1 MTNVAEISTRN
12 GLPRVL
18 SRDQCREL
26 VNEIVAEGGR
36 VTYRKHAFERME
48 ERDISNA
55 QVMQVL
61 RRGEIIDGPTWST
74 RYGNWEFMMQADT
87 SGEIINVKAALE
99 VEQLMGRVV
108 AVITA
113 FVP

>member
-1 MTNVAEISTRN
+1 MTNVTDISQRN
-12 GLPRVL
+12 GLPRTL
-18 SRDQCREL
+18 TREQCLDYVR
-26 VNEIVAEGGR
+26 EIVAEGGR
-36 VTYRKHAFERME
+36 ITFRNHAFERME

-61 RRGEIIDGPTWST
+61 RRGDIIDGPTWST
-74 RYGNWEFMMQADT
+74 RYSNWEFMMQADAA
-87 SGEIINVKAALE
+87 GEVVNVKAALE